1 MTDYDAWLERPY
13 VEQAAQQDRVER
25 FAENNEMPLETD
37 DDWTAASEAL
47 AAAEE
52 DAAEAAAEARW
63 ERQMWDR
70 D

>member
-13 VEQAAQQDRVER
+13 VERAAQQDRVER

-52 DAAEAAAEARW
+52 DGG
-63 ERQMWDR
+63 
-70 D
+70 